1 MEIAK
6 ITSKGQVTIPNEIR
20 KKLGVDTGDKLAFI
34 EDNGM
39 VVVVKAD
46 DYERRARLNS
56 YIELL
61 RKSEK

>member
-46 DYERRARLNS
+46 DYERMARLNS

>member
-46 DYERRARLNS
+46 DYERMARLNS

-61 RKSEK
+61 KKSEK